1 MMCAF
6 AEFWPIF
13 LIIGI
18 ISFCVLILLPP
29 NATKAGLILGSI
41 CLLCIVL
48 LVIAAGAKND
58 LRCKEMTYL
67 SALDRRQELVR
78 ECPTREGPGCQ
89 IKWIRYQQDSLSRY
103 LQILR

>member
-1 MMCAF
+1 MC
-6 AEFWPIF
+6 
-13 LIIGI
+13 
-18 ISFCVLILLPP
+18 V
-29 NATKAGLILGSI
+29 
-41 CLLCIVL
+41 VL
-48 LVIAAGAKND
+48 LGIAAGAKND

>member
-1 MMCAF
+1 MICAF

-13 LIIGI
+13 LIIGV
-18 ISFCVLILLPP
+18 ISFCVLILLPSD
-29 NATKAGLILGSI
+29 ATKTALISGAICALCVALLG
-41 CLLCIVL
+41 
-48 LVIAAGAKND
+48 IAAGAKND

-67 SALDRRQELVR
+67 SVLDRRPELVR

>member
-13 LIIGI
+13 LAVGL
-18 ISFCVLILLPP
+18 ISSFALILLPSD
-29 NATKAGLILGSI
+29 ATKAALISGAICTLGV
-41 CLLCIVL
+41 VL
-48 LVIAAGAKND
+48 LGIAAGAKND
-58 LRCKEMTYL
+58 LRCKEMKYL
-67 SALDRRQELVR
+67 SSLDRRQELSR

-103 LQILR
+103 LQILQ

>member
-1 MMCAF
+1 MCAF

-29 NATKAGLILGSI
+29 NATKAGLISGSI

-48 LVIAAGAKND
+48 LVIAADAKND
-58 LRCKEMTYL
+58 LRCKEMKYL
-67 SALDRRQELVR
+67 SALDLRQELVR
-78 ECPTREGPGCQ
+78 ECPDKAKPGCQ